1 MADDAVSRAPHHG
14 RAPLTTRL
22 YAAWRR
28 ARPVVAVV
36 AAALLWW
43 PTGFWGLDAWLHVPL
58 RAIDGD
64 VVVLSATASAAVVAA
79 LVAAPW
85 PRLAVVVGCSALTWW
100 TSAPAVDSA
109 PDEREVL
116 VLLLLAA
123 AVAGLVVGRRA
134 RRGPVALAGVLAVV
148 AALTQATWPTGAALA
163 VALALPF
170 AVATW
175 DRVAPTLW
183 AVAGVLLLWLVTS
196 LGAQA
201 LRHGWDILHPQMN
214 VGSKRGELRLVLEAA
229 WRWLQNQ
236 WQHAATDLLA
246 GHVGWF
252 WVAAALAVLL
262 VVVRVAARPLRR
274 RLAPGGAAGPGPATS
289 PGQRVTSGAPRR

>member
-1 MADDAVSRAPHHG
+1 
-14 RAPLTTRL
+14 
-22 YAAWRR
+22 
-28 ARPVVAVV
+28 VVAVV
-36 AAALLWW
+36 VAALLWW
-43 PTGFWGLDAWLHVPL
+43 PTGFWGLDTWLHVPL

-64 VVVLSATASAAVVAA
+64 VVLLSATASAAVVGA

-85 PRLAVVVGCSALTWW
+85 PRLAVVVGCSALAWW
-100 TSAPAVDSA
+100 LSAPAVDSA

-116 VLLLLAA
+116 VLLLLIA
-123 AVAGLVVGRRA
+123 AVVGLLVGRRA
-134 RRGPVALAGVLAVV
+134 ARGPVALAGVLAVV

-183 AVAGVLLLWLVTS
+183 AVAGVLLVWLVTS
-196 LGAQA
+196 LGALA
-201 LRHGWDILHPQMN
+201 LRHGWDVLHPKMN

-229 WRWLQNQ
+229 WTWLRNQ

-252 WVAAALAVLL
+252 WVAGALAVVL
-262 VVVRVAARPLRR
+262 VVARVVLRPLRR
-274 RLAPGGAAGPGPATS
+274 RLTAAGPAGSAPGRS

>member
-1 MADDAVSRAPHHG
+1 MADDAVSHEPLDRRA
-14 RAPLTTRL
+14 ALS
-22 YAAWRR
+22 AAWRR
-28 ARPVVAVV
+28 ARPLVAVV

-85 PRLAVVVGCSALTWW
+85 PRLAVVAGCSALAWW
-100 TSAPAVDSA
+100 MSAPAVDSA

-123 AVAGLVVGRRA
+123 AVVGLLVGRRA
-134 RRGPVALAGVLAVV
+134 GRGPVAVAGVLAVV

-183 AVAGVLLLWLVTS
+183 AVAGVLLLWLAVS
-196 LGAQA
+196 LGALA
-201 LRHGWDILHPQMN
+201 LRHGWDILHPRMD
-214 VGSKRGELRLVLEAA
+214 VGSKRGELRLVVEAA
-229 WRWLQNQ
+229 WGFLRTQ
-236 WQHAATDLLA
+236 WQHAATDLLT

-252 WVAAALAVLL
+252 WVAAALAVVL
-262 VVVRVAARPLRR
+262 VVGRVVLAPVRR
-274 RLAPGGAAGPGPATS
+274 RWAPTGGTTQPAA
-289 PGQRVTSGAPRR
+289 RVTSGAPRR